1 MIYFD
6 VLISKKIKKKLILK
20 YFQAKNYFEKYS
32 FLFIEMKNIINKA
45 FSLRRW
51 GLQDKKDYWGD
62 FEKYSVQQFQ
72 IYTQI
77 FFILHTTTLSSFT
90 DGLIPSVAAMQS
102 VGENNTD
109 GLTDGTIHYLIF
121 FFFN

>member
-1 MIYFD
+1 
-6 VLISKKIKKKLILK
+6 
-20 YFQAKNYFEKYS
+20 
-32 FLFIEMKNIINKA
+32 MKNIINKA